1 MTFEAPPASTSRGA
15 SGRLLVVGIFGLAIL
30 ASGFAWWWNFNR
42 GHLALDLYGS
52 EGAMLIR
59 TAPKVEVLRQKPEG
73 NLDISRA
80 PGLINARASLLS
92 DASYEWPATN
102 LRQDSPLFSVR
113 FSQGKRSIDVVF
125 DFENETIS
133 NSVTQRLAKLKTKT
147 AEGWR
152 SYLARQVKAANK

>member
-1 MTFEAPPASTSRGA
+1 MASERPPATTAAPA

-42 GHLALDLYGS
+42 GRRALELYGA
-52 EGAMLIR
+52 EGATLIR
-59 TAPKVEVLRQKPEG
+59 TAPVVQVLRPDSER

-92 DASYEWPATN
+92 DASYVWSAGE

-113 FSQGKRSIDVVF
+113 FSKGERSIDVVF

-133 NSVTQRLAKLKTKT
+133 NSVTQRVAKLKNKT
-147 AEGWR
+147 AEGWI
-152 SYLARQVKAANK
+152 SYLARQLEAANK